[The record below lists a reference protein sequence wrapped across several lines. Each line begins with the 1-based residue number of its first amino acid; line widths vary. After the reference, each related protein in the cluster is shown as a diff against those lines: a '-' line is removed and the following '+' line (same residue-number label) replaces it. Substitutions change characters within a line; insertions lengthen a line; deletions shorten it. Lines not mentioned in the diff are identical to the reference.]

1 MKVLFW
7 CVIGLSAMKA
17 AVAATVRK
25 RRRLRP
31 YQVDAINRHQEDQE
45 EEEEEEAWKT
55 RSLERDIA
63 EDFLRELE
71 FELDGSFSMSMA
83 PVSTEP
89 LTEAPTSDA
98 TATPILA
105 SLVPSSTLPPDD
117 SNSNSTTGIGIDE
130 VRNLMIQEKCGVT
143 TLERSRD
150 ILSILSF
157 LSVPVNLITP
167 DTPQFQARDW
177 LDNVD
182 TAIVCAEDEERIAQ
196 RYRASLLYFAM
207 GGNEWFNCAN
217 ETSCVEEDGTV
228 AVPFL
233 DERNECEWFGLDCG
247 DNYNA
252 TATNP
257 TNGDYFPI
265 TSIELK
271 ENNLDGVL
279 FTELFGLLELDGIFL
294 DGNLKIGGSIPEDIS
309 KLTKLRFI
317 GLDNNNLVGTLPQ
330 SLYSMTELRAVDINN
345 NQLAGNLSDAIGNLV
360 NLELLR
366 MENNLLSGPLPSD
379 GLLQL
384 ERLGTNPDVLAYLFM
399 VYTISHFIVVC
410 LG

>member
-45 EEEEEEAWKT
+45 EEEEAWKT

-89 LTEAPTSDA
+89 PTEAPTSDA

-217 ETSCVEEDGTV
+217 ETSHPQDFYAPLLV
-228 AVPFL
+228 A
-233 DERNECEWFGLDCG
+233 
-247 DNYNA
+247 
-252 TATNP
+252 
-257 TNGDYFPI
+257 
-265 TSIELK
+265 
-271 ENNLDGVL
+271 
-279 FTELFGLLELDGIFL
+279 
-294 DGNLKIGGSIPEDIS
+294 
-309 KLTKLRFI
+309 
-317 GLDNNNLVGTLPQ
+317 
-330 SLYSMTELRAVDINN
+330 
-345 NQLAGNLSDAIGNLV
+345 DAI
-360 NLELLR
+360 
-366 MENNLLSGPLPSD
+366 
-379 GLLQL
+379 
-384 ERLGTNPDVLAYLFM
+384 LACCRDS
-399 VYTISHFIVVC
+399 I
-410 LG
+410 